1 MSFDNAS
8 MGSCPEGQCEGK
20 LAIAGVFGGVSVDKT
35 LQDMQALID
44 SLK

>member
-1 MSFDNAS
+1 MN
-8 MGSCPEGQCEGK
+8 GEGK
-20 LAIAGVFGGVSVDKT
+20 LAIEGVFGKTSVDKT